1 MSDEQALM
9 PEDYKDIIYRLTYFL
24 LGKVA
29 HYIPRSVSPN
39 QITIVAFVSAM
50 IACALLYFI
59 SSPMAY
65 LYWAIFNFIWYVLDA
80 LDGIHARLTRQ
91 TSEYGAFLDHVLDN
105 IFFLIMFTVFTI
117 KFDLSHPLYVLA
129 LMTRITAAVMVFI
142 VQVHTGKLYLSK
154 LSGGLELLLMTT
166 VMLLFYF
173 FPYFDPSLYTS
184 NAVFLH
190 LIQVLD
196 LQQGAFMKITLWI
209 YLVGVPISF
218 IFLFRFVKQEF
229 ASSAH

>member
-1 MSDEQALM
+1 M

-173 FPYFDPSLYTS
+173 FILTK
-184 NAVFLH
+184 FL
-190 LIQVLD
+190 LQEWLFLTLD
-196 LQQGAFMKITLWI
+196 
-209 YLVGVPISF
+209 
-218 IFLFRFVKQEF
+218 
-229 ASSAH
+229 SSARFAARCFHEDNLMDLFGGCSH